1 MSPAVPH
8 QSRQLLHT
16 AVGMAAFQFMNVIAG
31 WWIARSLGPEGQGR
45 FQLVVSWCVFAAM
58 IAKAGLDEGMAYRL
72 PGLQRA
78 NPGRVRGLIGYTFLW
93 SLLAGAA
100 AAAMLSFGVGSWL
113 DLERTPHLATDLRWA
128 WLLLP
133 SLLILQLALGALRGL
148 ERSDRRALAYYWG
161 VGCGYLSML
170 AVVTL
175 IDRFDLT
182 SVFVVRAASYLVG
195 IVLAGFWI
203 YRATEK
209 SDGLALGD
217 LKGLHRFSGWLIF
230 APWFQYLVEQPL
242 IDLMLVGG
250 VAGEAEAGI
259 YSVAARLAS
268 LIGLA
273 TGSLAIVLGPRYA
286 ALLAANAEAQI
297 ERTHVAAAGAIAHL
311 ATLAGGV
318 LVLAPHAILGLF
330 GEAYT
335 GGAFILRAI
344 ALGYV
349 VQAWSGPSA
358 PWLLARGRSR
368 AEGFWTASAAVL
380 MAGGG
385 YLGARMAGSSG
396 VAVATACAV
405 AWLGFGRWLS
415 LRSLADARISRWLL
429 SPAASLVP
437 AALVA
442 GACAVMGLGEG
453 AAIVWSVLYLAFA
466 GRSMIRDLRIT
477 LGREEAS

>member
-1 MSPAVPH
+1 
-8 QSRQLLHT
+8 
-16 AVGMAAFQFMNVIAG
+16 MAAFQFMNVIAG

-45 FQLVVSWCVFAAM
+45 FQLVISWCVFAAM
-58 IAKAGLDEGMAYRL
+58 IAKAGLDEGIAYRL
-72 PGLQRA
+72 PGLQRS
-78 NPGRVRGLIGYTFLW
+78 NPGRVRGLIGYTFIW
-93 SLLAGAA
+93 SLIAGAA
-100 AAAMLSFGVGSWL
+100 AAAVLSFGIGNWL

-133 SLLILQLALGALRGL
+133 SLLILQLGLGALRGL

-161 VGCGYLSML
+161 VGGGYLLML
-170 AVVTL
+170 AVAAL
-175 IDRFDLT
+175 IQRFDLT
-182 SVFVVRAASYLVG
+182 TVFVVRTASYLVG
-195 IVLAGFWI
+195 AVLAGVWI
-203 YRATEK
+203 LRATTK
-209 SDGLALGD
+209 SEGLARDD

-273 TGSLAIVLGPRYA
+273 AGALAIVLGPRYA
-286 ALLAANAEAQI
+286 SWLAEGKEERI
-297 ERTHVAAAGAIAHL
+297 RRTHISAAGAIAHL

-344 ALGYV
+344 AMGYV

-368 AEGFWTASAAVL
+368 AEGFWTASAAII
-380 MAGGG
+380 MAVGG
-385 YLGARMAGSSG
+385 YFGARTAGSSG

-405 AWLGFGRWLS
+405 AWLGFGRWIS
-415 LRSLADARISRWLL
+415 LRSLAEANISRWLL
-429 SPAASLVP
+429 SPLGSLLP
-437 AALVA
+437 SALIA
-442 GACAVMGLGEG
+442 GAAAVMGLGEG
-453 AAIVWSVLYLAFA
+453 AAIVWVVLYLAFA
-466 GRSMIRDLRIT
+466 GRRLNRDLRIT
-477 LGREEAS
+477 LGGGEAA